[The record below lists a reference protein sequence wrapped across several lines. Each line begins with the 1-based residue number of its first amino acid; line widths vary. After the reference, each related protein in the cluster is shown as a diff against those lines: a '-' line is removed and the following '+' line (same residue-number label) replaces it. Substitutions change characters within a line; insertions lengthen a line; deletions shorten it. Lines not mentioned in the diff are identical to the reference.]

1 MKVVLERSGGFVG
14 RPVRRGLDTADLP
27 VDEAA
32 RLRALAT
39 HAVEQGAE
47 PDAGTATA
55 AGADRFT
62 YTLEVDRP
70 DGRAVRTFSEP
81 VPDDVRSLVAM
92 LRKAP
97 LLPAR
102 R

>member
-14 RPVRRGLDTADLP
+14 RSVRRGLDTADLP
-27 VDEAA
+27 ADEAD

-39 HAVEQGAE
+39 DAVEHGAE
-47 PDAGTATA
+47 PGAGTTTA

-62 YTLEVDRP
+62 YTLEVDRS

-92 LRKAP
+92 LRNAP